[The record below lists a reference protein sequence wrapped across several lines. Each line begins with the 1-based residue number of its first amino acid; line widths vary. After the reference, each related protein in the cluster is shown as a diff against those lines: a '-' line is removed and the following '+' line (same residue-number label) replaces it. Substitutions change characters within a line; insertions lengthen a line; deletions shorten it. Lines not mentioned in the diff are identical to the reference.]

1 MASFVVFVQI
11 GGAVAL
17 LLVGLGFVRDGVTVA
32 FGIRLKTA
40 LGLGTRTTFR
50 AFLTGLVATL
60 GLQSSTSTALL
71 TASFLERHLIGGR
84 MSQIVL
90 LGANVGTALTALVI
104 SIGLGAIAPALLL
117 IGFAASR
124 REPPVVSGS
133 GRALI
138 GLGLMLVSLSLLEA
152 GTTPLRESS
161 EMAAF
166 LSMLGEAWPVA
177 LVFAACIAAVC
188 SSSLAAVMLVAALDV
203 PSGLCVVLV
212 LGANLGGAIPP
223 VLVTAKSG
231 MAARRLTLG
240 NLVVRAAG
248 CLLVLPVAGYFG
260 TILERLPL
268 PFTGLAVEAHLAF
281 NILLSLCV
289 LPFAGRLSHGLER
302 LMPETEP
309 EGEGPPQWLDEQA
322 LEAPT
327 LALAGASR
335 QALAIGD
342 DIARMLDLTRLA
354 FRKNDGSPLSEV
366 ATLEDRVD
374 LRQGQVKSYLSR
386 LGRDADEHDRR
397 RAITILDYVI
407 NLEHVGDI
415 IEKGLAANVR
425 KKVGLQLLFSDEGYQ
440 ELDAM
445 FLMTAETLRMAQ
457 TIFMTH
463 DMELARQLIEQK
475 VEIRHREHQSAQRHL
490 VRLRE
495 GHPQTQETS
504 SLHLDILRDLKRIT
518 AHLVA
523 VAHPILD
530 EEGLLIESRLR
541 NG

>member
-1 MASFVVFVQI
+1 MASIVVFLQI

-17 LLVGLGFVRDGVTVA
+17 LLFGLGLVRDGITVA

-40 LGLGTRTTFR
+40 LGLGTRTGPR
-50 AFLTGLVATL
+50 AFLAGLVATL

-71 TASFLERHLIGGR
+71 TASFLDRQLIGGR

-90 LGANVGTALTALVI
+90 LGANVGTALTALII
-104 SIGLGAIAPALLL
+104 SMGIGAIAPALILA
-117 IGFAASR
+117 GFVASR
-124 REPPVVSGS
+124 RDRPVVSGS

-138 GLGLMLVSLSLLEA
+138 GLGLMLLSLTLLDA
-152 GTTPLRESS
+152 GTQPLRESG

-166 LSMLGEAWPVA
+166 LTMLDTAWPVA
-177 LVFAACIAAVC
+177 LLFAAGIAAIC
-188 SSSLAAVMLVAALDV
+188 SSSLAAVLLVLSLDV
-203 PSGLCVVLV
+203 PTGLCVVLV

-223 VLVTAKSG
+223 AMVTAKSG
-231 MAARRLTLG
+231 APARRLTLG
-240 NLVVRAAG
+240 NLVVRAVG
-248 CLLVLPVAGYFG
+248 CLLVLPIAGQFGDVLAAVAF
-260 TILERLPL
+260 PM
-268 PFTGLAVEAHLAF
+268 TGLAVEVHLAF
-281 NILLSLCV
+281 NILLAICIA
-289 LPFAGRLSHGLER
+289 PFAGPLSRSLER
-302 LMPETEP
+302 IFPEP
-309 EGEGPPQWLDEQA
+309 EPNGDGAPQWLDEQA
-322 LEAPT
+322 LELPL

-354 FRKNDGSPLSEV
+354 FTKNDASPLSEV
-366 ATLEDRVD
+366 STLENRVD
-374 LRQGQVKSYLSR
+374 LHQQQVKTYLSR

-397 RAITILDYVI
+397 RSITILDYVI

-415 IEKGLAANVR
+415 IDKGLAQNVR
-425 KKVGLQLLFSDEGYQ
+425 KKIGLQLRFSDAGYQ

-457 TIFMTH
+457 TIFMTR
-463 DMELARQLIEQK
+463 DTDLARQLIEQK

-490 VRLRE
+490 LRLRE
-495 GHPQTQETS
+495 GHQQTQETS
-504 SLHLDILRDLKRIT
+504 SLHLDILRDLKRIN

-541 NG
+541 NS

>member
-1 MASFVVFVQI
+1 MASLVVFFQI

-17 LLVGLGFVRDGVTVA
+17 LLFGLGLVRDGVTTA
-32 FGIRLKTA
+32 FGLRLKTA
-40 LGLGTRTTFR
+40 LGLGTRTGPR
-50 AFLTGLVATL
+50 AFFSGLVATL

-71 TASFLERHLIGGR
+71 TASFLDRQLMGGR
-84 MSQIVL
+84 MSQVVL
-90 LGANVGTALTALVI
+90 LGANVGTALTALII
-104 SIGLGAIAPALLL
+104 SVGLGAIAPALIL
-117 IGFAASR
+117 IGFTASR
-124 REPPVVSGS
+124 RERPVVSGS

-138 GLGLMLVSLSLLEA
+138 GLGLMLISLTLLEA
-152 GTTPLRESS
+152 ATTPLREAS
-161 EMAAF
+161 ELAAF
-166 LSMLGEAWPVA
+166 LAMLDAARPVA
-177 LVFAACIAAVC
+177 LLFAACIAAVC
-188 SSSLAAVMLVAALDV
+188 SSSLAAVMLVMTLDV
-203 PSGLCVVLV
+203 PAGLCVALV

-231 MAARRLTLG
+231 VAARRLTLG
-240 NLVVRAAG
+240 NLFVRAAG
-248 CLLVLPVAGYFG
+248 CLLVLPLAGYFG
-260 TILERLPL
+260 ATLERLPV
-268 PFTGLAVEAHLAF
+268 PITSLAVEAHLAF

-289 LPFAGRLSHGLER
+289 APFAGLLSRGLE
-302 LMPETEP
+302 LLLPEP
-309 EGEGPPQWLDEQA
+309 EPDGEAPPQWLDEQA
-322 LEAPT
+322 LEVPL
-327 LALAGASR
+327 LALGGASR
-335 QALAIGD
+335 QALSIGD

-354 FRKNDGSPLSEV
+354 FRRNDSSPLAEV
-366 ATLEDRVD
+366 SALENRVD
-374 LRQGQVKSYLSR
+374 LRQQQVKTYLSR

-425 KKVGLQLLFSDEGYQ
+425 KKVGLQLRFSDAGYD

-457 TIFMTH
+457 TIFMTR
-463 DMELARQLIEQK
+463 DMELARQLIQQK
-475 VEIRHREHQSAQRHL
+475 VEIRNRERQSAQRHL

-495 GHPQTQETS
+495 GHQQTRETS
-504 SLHLDILRDLKRIT
+504 SLHLDILRDLKRIS

-541 NG
+541 